1 MIQIMRN
8 KILSRGAIIAAL
20 VALAFEKDVGPMG
33 GENPILDW
41 NEVTLYS
48 QCPGTT
54 YVFNDDGSVDTYPE
68 DEDASYESL
77 IHDCG
82 FTEEEAREEIDNPPH
97 YDSVLDLMDGDDGWF
112 MYFKEDHPK
121 IFTAIQQ
128 LLPNKKSK
136 KRRS

>member
-1 MIQIMRN
+1 MKRN

-33 GENPILDW
+33 GENPILNG
-41 NEVTLYS
+41 NEVTIYS
-48 QCPGTT
+48 QCPGTV

-68 DEDASYESL
+68 DEDASYKSL

-97 YDSVLDLMDGDDGWF
+97 YDSILDLMDGDDGWF
-112 MYFKEDHPK
+112 MYFKEEHPK
-121 IFTAIQQ
+121 IIEAIKAV
-128 LLPNKKSK
+128 LAI
-136 KRRS
+136 